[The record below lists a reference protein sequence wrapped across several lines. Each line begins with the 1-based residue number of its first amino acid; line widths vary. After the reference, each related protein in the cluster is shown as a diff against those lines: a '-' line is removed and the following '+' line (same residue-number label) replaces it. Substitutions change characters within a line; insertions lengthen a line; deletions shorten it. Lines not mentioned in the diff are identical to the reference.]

1 MSELQTIRRVTVY
14 ADATVESILLDR
26 FHALGS
32 KGYTVVDCRGKGDQG
47 GSVDDPFSVSNRV
60 RIEVLVQPQVADA
73 IMAYLGS
80 GAIHRRSVAA
90 CVETVQVG
98 KDERF

>member
-1 MSELQTIRRVTVY
+1 MGELQTIRRVTVY
-14 ADATVESILLDR
+14 ADGTIEATLLDR
-26 FHALGS
+26 FQALGS
-32 KGYTVVDCRGKGDQG
+32 KGYTVVECRGKGEHG
-47 GSVDDPFSVSNRV
+47 GTVDDPFAASKRV
-60 RIEVLVQPQVADA
+60 RIELLVQPPVADA

-80 GAIHRRSVAA
+80 DAVQRRSVAA